1 MATELRLENLEPLLV
16 AAEEY
21 AKAVQSLDPSTR
33 GKPFAAR
40 RRQSMAGLHGFAT
53 GATPWLLKRGG

>member
-21 AKAVQSLDPSTR
+21 AKAVLSLEPQQIQTAEMKLHEAAVQYAKR
-33 GKPFAAR
+33 GK
-40 RRQSMAGLHGFAT
+40 
-53 GATPWLLKRGG
+53 